1 MGEVVG
7 AGLLAHVPTIMLP
20 EETRRELNQ
29 GPDFT
34 LVDALHQLRRDVF
47 ETLDY
52 DTVVVL
58 DSHWFTTVEF
68 VVTAQDR
75 RAGLFTAEEL
85 PRGMCRIPYDWV
97 GDPELAWAMDRLDAK
112 HSTWMTAID
121 DPYLPMYYA
130 TLNLWKFLG
139 EGLDKR
145 WISVSVAQTGELED
159 FLRAGR
165 VIGDAI
171 AETDRKVLV
180 LASGALSHTFWKLR
194 QLRDHEAAGVE
205 HIRTPEAYAADMD
218 RIAWFNDGDHAR
230 VLETMPEFMPYR
242 PEAMFAHYLMMAG
255 ALGEEANTSRARQYG
270 DYENSIGTGQVH
282 LWFDRPEGGFP
293 RPKATPE
300 DPEYLRQMGNPG
312 ADVPAAG

>member
-7 AGLLAHVPTIMLP
+7 AGILAHVPTIMLP
-20 EETRRELNQ
+20 EDTRRELNQ
-29 GPDFT
+29 GSDFS
-34 LVDALHQLRRDVF
+34 LGPALDVIRKEVF

-52 DTVVVL
+52 DTVLVL

-85 PRGMCRIPYDWV
+85 PRGMCRIPYDWR
-97 GDPELAWAMDRLDAK
+97 GDPELARAMERVASQ
-112 HSTWMTAID
+112 HSTWVTAID
-121 DPYLPMYYA
+121 DPYLPMYYPS
-130 TLNLWKFLG
+130 LNMWKFLG
-139 EGLDKR
+139 EGLDKQ
-145 WISVSVAQTGELED
+145 WISMSVCQTGELED
-159 FLRAGR
+159 FLRVGR
-165 VIGDAI
+165 VIGQAI

-180 LASGALSHTFWKLR
+180 IASGALSHTFWKLR
-194 QLRDHEAAGVE
+194 QLRDHEAAGTE
-205 HIRTPEAYAADMD
+205 HIFTQEAYQADLE
-218 RIAWFNDGDHAR
+218 RIEWFKAGDHKR
-230 VLETMPEFMPYR
+230 VLDTMPEFMRFR

-255 ALGEEANTSRARQYG
+255 ILGEGDCTATARQYG

-293 RPKATPE
+293 RPHTTPT
-300 DPEYLRQMGNPG
+300 DPDYVRQMGEAG

>member
-7 AGLLAHVPTIMLP
+7 AGILAHVPTIMLP
-20 EETRRELNQ
+20 EETRRELNR
-29 GPDFT
+29 GSDFS
-34 LVDALHQLRRDVF
+34 LGGGLEQLRHEVF
-47 ETLDY
+47 EPLDY

-85 PRGMCRIPYDWV
+85 PRGMCRIPYDWR
-97 GDPELAWAMDRLDAK
+97 GDPELAWAMDRNDVK
-112 HSTWMTAID
+112 HSTWVTAID
-121 DPYLPMYYA
+121 DQYLPMYYA

-145 WISVSVAQTGELED
+145 WISVSVAQTGDTED

-165 VIGDAI
+165 AIGDAI
-171 AETDRKVLV
+171 AETDRKVLL

-194 QLRDHEAAGVE
+194 QLRDHEAAGLE
-205 HIRTPEAYAADMD
+205 HIRTQEARAADEE
-218 RIAWFNDGDHAR
+218 RIAWFKAGDHAR
-230 VLETMPEFMPYR
+230 VLDTMPEFLRYR

-255 ALGEEANTSRARQYG
+255 VLGEGDCTAPARQYG

-293 RPKATPE
+293 RPHGTPD
-300 DPEYLRQMGNPG
+300 DPDYTRQMAGP
-312 ADVPAAG
+312 DLTAAG

>member
-7 AGLLAHVPTIMLP
+7 AGILAHVPTIMLP
-20 EETRRELNQ
+20 ESTRKELNKGSDFSLGPALEVLRRE
-29 GPDFT
+29 
-34 LVDALHQLRRDVF
+34 VF

-68 VVTAQDR
+68 VITAQDR

-85 PRGMCRIPYDWV
+85 PRGMCRIPYDWR
-97 GDPELAWAMDRLDAK
+97 GDPELAWAMDRVAPQ
-112 HSTWMTAID
+112 HSTWITAID
-121 DPYLPMYYA
+121 DPFLPMYYPS
-130 TLNLWKFLG
+130 LNMWKFLG

-145 WISVSVAQTGELED
+145 WISMSVAQTGETED
-159 FLRAGR
+159 FLRVGR
-165 VIGDAI
+165 AIGQAI
-171 AETDRKVLV
+171 AETDRKVL
-180 LASGALSHTFWKLR
+180 LIASGALSHTFWKLR
-194 QLRDHEAAGVE
+194 QLRDHEAAGTE
-205 HIRTPEAYAADMD
+205 HIFTQEAYRADLE
-218 RIAWFNDGDHAR
+218 RIEWFKAGDHKR
-230 VLETMPEFMPYR
+230 VLDTMPEFMRYR

-255 ALGEEANTSRARQYG
+255 ALGEQDLTATGRQYG

-293 RPKATPE
+293 RPHATPE
-300 DPEYLRQMGNPG
+300 DPEYTRQMGSAG